1 MREED
6 LSFANNGCVSRML
19 HPGCFSL
26 WMAKVSALLD
36 QGDAPEGY
44 ASV

>member
-6 LSFANNGCVSRML
+6 LSFAINGCVSCML

-36 QGDAPEGY
+36 QGYAPEGY